1 MSRNNREN
9 VIREEV
15 KGEMCAFMPLSERL
29 RVFISSAQAAENG
42 FAWGDVRR
50 RIKNRLLQC
59 ACLNPFIIED
69 EAAFIPSTQ
78 FYEMMVAR
86 SDLYVLLVKG
96 EVRPG
101 TSNEYALAVKLHKPM
116 LVYFLHE
123 DKPEQSVQDL
133 RSDIISNDRCTFHPV
148 SDFDTIE
155 ETIWEH
161 IIKNLIWGVQYRNTS
176 ALLDSNSADPTITD
190 NKVTQINKGFASK
203 VEISRFQSCYN
214 YFFEFLHFDFF
225 KRNGDS
231 TESEWHQ
238 LGCSLIKWL
247 MTGEWDISDKEIRK
261 IISAGAEMFAEKA
274 WLQKRWNAIKASIS
288 GDIKKAYSQEKQA
301 LKRARDAKEPDWII
315 NNILIDCR
323 NMEIEVN
330 NLQRKRSYPG
340 QYQNELNSLKSM
352 ICLPIADRYLTN
364 IYENIEKD
372 EFREKTASPY
382 TELYGSNLSA
392 VLTDLANYMFTA
404 ALYGSETHLQLT
416 RKILARVFDRYS
428 VIANDDQ
435 MKYAALRQ
443 FVLLGEV
450 GSYKS
455 YIDTYW
461 DNVYSFV
468 ASNSDELWKLADFAP
483 TSNRASMKLSVFS
496 KLSLYFS
503 DAVFKEAEQFIYSYT
518 DSVYWDNSELYFE
531 AVLSAVQRLNAN
543 KIIQAI
549 TPIIADKRYSM
560 GNKLSRIILYTDLEK
575 VSIKSLKPLAAV
587 LFEQLPNIISTNGD
601 PQMIASLVNR
611 SKEVFG
617 ELEQLDGNGLNGLQ
631 KAIYRINLGSENWET
646 VLREEIKMARAQFD
660 KNKQGIAFYGFM
672 YDPYNMISN
681 IVRRNSNNNE
691 IDQLIINEFIPLAI
705 DVLNS
710 AAPVQTKEPCVAC
723 LCEVFGYFIERRIE
737 LPAELKDALKNVNI
751 EKGKDFFSS
760 DGRKALEIRLMM
772 AQILAGIQNVNSLLQ
787 WCIDF
792 GNLDIKNKIVVIDCL
807 EQYYYHNRDCAE
819 KMDSLSLSIAL
830 QCSVENYPEIRR
842 LAVKCLAYA
851 NQYEI
856 VSVALNKAVYDPAV
870 RVRMTLLR
878 LCKTNMLPKKISGSI
893 VKSLRN
899 DANYTIRT
907 MARKKTLD

>member
-1 MSRNNREN
+1 MRTY
-9 VIREEV
+9 
-15 KGEMCAFMPLSERL
+15 MPLSERL
-29 RVFISSAQAAENG
+29 KVFISSAQAEENG
-42 FAWGDVRR
+42 FAWGEVRR
-50 RIKNRLLQC
+50 RIKNRLSQC
-59 ACLNPFIIED
+59 ACLNPFILED
-69 EAAFIPSTQ
+69 EASFIPSTQ

-96 EVRPG
+96 VVRPG

-148 SDFDTIE
+148 SDFDKIE
-155 ETIWEH
+155 ETVWEH
-161 IIKNLIWGVQYRNTS
+161 IMKNLIWEFQCRNTS
-176 ALLDSNSADPTITD
+176 VLLDSQSTDPTITD
-190 NKVTQINKGFASK
+190 NKVSQINMGFASK

-214 YFFEFLHFDFF
+214 YFFDVLHFDFF
-225 KRNGDS
+225 KKNEDVA
-231 TESEWHQ
+231 ESEWHQ

-247 MTGEWDISDKEIRK
+247 ITGKWEISDKEIRK
-261 IISAGAEMFAEKA
+261 IISAGAEMFSDKA
-274 WLQKRWNAIKASIS
+274 WLQKRWNAIKASMS
-288 GDIKKAYSQEKQA
+288 GDIKRAFSQEKQA
-301 LKRARDAKEPDWII
+301 LNLARDAKEPDWII

-330 NLQRKRSYPG
+330 NLKRKRTYPG
-340 QYQNELNSLKSM
+340 QYQSELSSLESM

-382 TELYGSNLSA
+382 TELYGSNLSV

-404 ALYGSETHLQLT
+404 ALYGSETHLQIS
-416 RKILARVFDRYS
+416 RRILARIFDRYS
-428 VIANDDQ
+428 VIVNDDQ

-443 FVLLGEV
+443 YVLLGEV

-461 DNVYSFV
+461 DNVYSYV
-468 ASNSDELWKLADFAP
+468 ASKSDELWKLTDYVP
-483 TSNRASMKLSVFS
+483 VSNRASMKLSVFA
-496 KLSLYFS
+496 KMGLYFT
-503 DAVFKEAEQFIYSYT
+503 DAVFREAEQFVYSYS
-518 DSVYWDNSELYFE
+518 DSVYWGNSDLYFE
-531 AVLSAVQRLNAN
+531 AILSNVQRLNAN
-543 KIIQAI
+543 KTILAI

-560 GNKLSRIILYTDLEK
+560 GDKLSRIVLYMDLEK
-575 VSIKSLKPLAAV
+575 VNIKSLKPLAAA
-587 LFEQLPNIISTNGD
+587 LSEQLPNIISTNGN

-611 SKEVFG
+611 SKELFG
-617 ELEQLDGNGLNGLQ
+617 ILEQLDGNGLNGLQ

-646 VLREEIKMARAQFD
+646 VLGEEVKMARVQFD
-660 KNKQGIAFYGFM
+660 KNKQGLVFYGFM
-672 YDPYNMISN
+672 YDPYIMISK
-681 IVRRNSNNNE
+681 IVRQNNNNNE

-710 AAPVQTKEPCVAC
+710 AAPTQTKEPCVAC
-723 LCEVFGYFIERRIE
+723 LCEVFGYFIEKKID
-737 LPAELKDALKNVNI
+737 LPAALKDALRNVNI

-772 AQILAGIQNVNSLLQ
+772 AQILAGIQDVNILLQ
-787 WCIDF
+787 WCVDF

-830 QCSVENYPEIRR
+830 QCSAENYPEIRR
-842 LAVKCLAYA
+842 LAIKCLAYA
-851 NQYEI
+851 NQHEI
-856 VSVALNKAVYDPAV
+856 ASVALNKAVYDPAV

-878 LCKTNMLPKKISGSI
+878 LCKTGMIPKKISESI
-893 VKSLRN
+893 VKTLRN
-899 DANYTIRT
+899 DANHTIRT
-907 MARKKTLD
+907 MARKRVLD